1 MKKKKGLA
9 VLAPAALALVL
20 AAGIHV
26 GDALAYFTTC
36 ASASGRVQIGL
47 DFTETE
53 TGDDVRDWTKHI
65 SIENTGT
72 SACFVRVKVLAGEKY
87 QKYLSYTSE
96 REGSWELRED
106 GYWYYDA
113 VLIPGERTGELLAA
127 LDRAQLKADVENGSQ
142 EEFNVIVV
150 QEYTPV
156 LYDEAGN
163 PYADWTMEAEGA
175 DRKNAVEES
184 EKATAGKDAASEA
197 AENVDSAAGASG
209 EAAEGTGGN
218 EIAGTGAG
226 TSGGTQDTGDAG
238 TEDGT
243 KEGAE

>member
-1 MKKKKGLA
+1 MKKKKGLT

-106 GYWYYDA
+106 GYWYYDRA
-113 VLIPGERTGELLAA
+113 LEAGEKTAELLAA
-127 LDRAQLKADVENGSQ
+127 LDRAQLKADTEEGGR

-150 QEYTPV
+150 QESTPV
-156 LYDEAGN
+156 LYDSTGN

-175 DRKNAVEES
+175 
-184 EKATAGKDAASEA
+184 
-197 AENVDSAAGASG
+197 
-209 EAAEGTGGN
+209 
-218 EIAGTGAG
+218 
-226 TSGGTQDTGDAG
+226 
-238 TEDGT
+238 